1 MMVKTFSWIAA
12 GAIVI
17 AACSGTGTEEG
28 SSNTDTTAASAAT
41 ETTAPT
47 PVPTTATPTTAPTEL
62 VTTTEPAST
71 TSTTTTTEPP
81 GEVNP
86 PDVEAWWC
94 SAFEVAAGQSP
105 VDFAQALADDFRH
118 GYSEVPADS
127 LEEAADQAVLVACDP
142 QYGRAVAAALG
153 A

>member
-1 MMVKTFSWIAA
+1 MVKTFSWIAA

-41 ETTAPT
+41 ETTSPT
-47 PVPTTATPTTAPTEL
+47 PVPTTTTSMTAPPEA
-62 VTTTEPAST
+62 VTTTEPALT
-71 TSTTTTTEPP
+71 TSTTTTTSEPP

-86 PDVEAWWC
+86 PDVESWWC

-118 GYSEVPADS
+118 GYSEVPAGS

-142 QYGRAVAAALG
+142 EYGRAVAAALG

>member
-1 MMVKTFSWIAA
+1 MVKTFNWIAA

-17 AACSGTGTEEG
+17 AACSASGTAEG
-28 SSNTDTTAASAAT
+28 SSTTDTTAASSAT
-41 ETTAPT
+41 ETAVPT
-47 PVPTTATPTTAPTEL
+47 PVPTTTTSTTAPTEL

-71 TSTTTTTEPP
+71 TSTTTITEPP
-81 GEVNP
+81 GDVNP

-105 VDFAQALADDFRH
+105 VDFAKALADDFRH

-127 LEEAADQAVLVACDP
+127 VEEAADQAVLVACDP
-142 QYGRAVAAALG
+142 EYGRAVAAALG